1 MMLLDRLRQ
10 PRRAS
15 WDEFLYFLMSYC
27 QLLVARL
34 EALEQ
39 EVDPRARPVPWSA
52 FPDSAVGSE
61 VLFWM
66 LYQGH
71 VEHFRWLA
79 TSPDNG
85 PVAASVLTLCLSET
99 SAFVLTEV
107 GEAFAVAFL
116 ENALVPCEEGAFAA
130 AWDSLLLGRL
140 LPHYRSDRRLFLWG
154 HHVLKHFRQP
164 AQNQELV
171 LRAAEELGWPS
182 WFDDPLPRGGTRN
195 SKVRLHDTIKDL
207 NRRQEPYL
215 IHFMGD
221 GTGTRIGWSYR

>member
-10 PRRAS
+10 PRRAT
-15 WDEFLYFLMSYC
+15 WDEFLFFLMSYC

-34 EALEQ
+34 EAIEQ
-39 EVDPRARPVPWSA
+39 EVDPRARPVSWSD
-52 FPDSAVGSE
+52 FPESEAGSE
-61 VLFWM
+61 LLFWM

-71 VEHFRWLA
+71 VEHFRWVA
-79 TSPDNG
+79 DAPYHGS
-85 PVAASVLTLCLSET
+85 VAASVLTLCLSET
-99 SAFVLTEV
+99 SAFALTET
-107 GEAFAVAFL
+107 GAAFAVAFL
-116 ENALVPCEEGAFAA
+116 EDALVPREEGVFSA
-130 AWDSLLLGRL
+130 AWDNLVLGRL

-171 LRAAEELGWPS
+171 LCAAEELGWPL
-182 WFDDPLPRGGTRN
+182 WFDDPLPRRGTGN
-195 SKVRLHDTIKDL
+195 PKVRLHDTIKDL